1 MTVSLRSLFFLLIAG
16 LGHPAL
22 AQDNEP
28 YDFSYVEEGRPEL
41 TRILD
46 AYREQC
52 KTEADGTDL
61 LVQSE
66 DHAFVET
73 DIDGDGARDD
83 LVLDMGKIY
92 CNRAY
97 TLWAGT
103 GGSPLH
109 FIIDGTTSQSWSGH
123 VWEIERLGP
132 WYPAVILIG
141 RHGSACDG
149 AGVQP
154 CVQAVVYDTDVGQ
167 FMTVRF
173 PESFEE
179 DPDTDN

>member
-1 MTVSLRSLFFLLIAG
+1 MMSPLRTLLVLLLAG
-16 LGHPAL
+16 LGLQAL
-22 AQDNEP
+22 AQDNPP
-28 YDFSYVEEGRPEL
+28 YDFSYFEDGRPEL
-41 TRILD
+41 KRILD
-46 AYREQC
+46 GYRDYC
-52 KTEADGTDL
+52 AAEAGGTDL

-66 DHAFVET
+66 EQAFVET

-92 CNRAY
+92 CNRGY

-103 GGSPLH
+103 GGSPIH
-109 FIIDGTTSQSWSGH
+109 FIIDGTISQSWSGLA
-123 VWEIERLGP
+123 WEIERLGP
-132 WYPAVILIG
+132 WYSAVILIA

-154 CVQAVVYDTDVGQ
+154 CVQAVVYDENAEQ

-173 PESFEE
+173 PQAIEE
-179 DPDTDN
+179 PEADN